1 MLLETLSCRMPRE
14 HPSRSSST
22 APCRA
27 GRMGVD
33 HRKLEA
39 EDDSEDDF
47 SEEDGL

>member
-1 MLLETLSCRMPRE
+1 MLLETLSCRMPE
-14 HPSRSSST
+14 ST
-22 APCRA
+22 LEVLVDCAVQA